1 MSIDTDQQ
9 TLDSAIRGLETSA
22 FNFGCRF
29 IPDSIT
35 RLQYNKRVSA
45 FSKELIELVNLEKLS
60 AKEAAKQA
68 SEMRNIIMDAARGKT
83 SEIAQAYA
91 VRQKAAGMTLP
102 DLEQKYSK
110 RLYRK
115 NFSRLSPGAKKNVWK
130 EVAFSAGRPQLKATR
145 LAKIFGIAG
154 KGLIAMTITISVY
167 NVVTSDDKVIAT
179 AREGVMISSGFL
191 GSVAGGALAGCA
203 CGPGAPIC
211 VSIGVFVGGVM
222 FAIGTEF
229 AFDTFWR

>member
-1 MSIDTDQQ
+1 M
-9 TLDSAIRGLETSA
+9 
-22 FNFGCRF
+22 
-29 IPDSIT
+29 
-35 RLQYNKRVSA
+35 
-45 FSKELIELVNLEKLS
+45 
-60 AKEAAKQA
+60 
-68 SEMRNIIMDAARGKT
+68 
-83 SEIAQAYA
+83 
-91 VRQKAAGMTLP
+91 P

-203 CGPGAPIC
+203 CGPGAPIR

>member
-9 TLDSAIRGLETSA
+9 TLDSAIRGFKTSA
-22 FNFGCRF
+22 FHFGCRF
-29 IPDSIT
+29 IPDSKV
-35 RLQYNKRVSA
+35 RLQYTKRVSA
-45 FSKELIELVNLEKLS
+45 FSKELVELVNLEKLS

-91 VRQKAAGMTLP
+91 VNQKATGLTLP
-102 DLEQKYSK
+102 ELEQKYSK
-110 RLYRK
+110 RLYGK
-115 NFSRLSPGAKKNVWK
+115 NFSRLSPNAKNNVWK
-130 EVAFSAGRPQLKATR
+130 NIVFSAGRPQLKATK
-145 LAKIFGIAG
+145 LAKYIGIAG
-154 KGLIAMTITISVY
+154 KGLIAMTITISTY
-167 NVVTSDDKVIAT
+167 NIVTSDDKVIAT
-179 AREGVMISSGFL
+179 AREGAMISGGLL

-229 AFDTFWR
+229 AFDAFWR